1 MSLMTKITQD
11 SIEKRR
17 IASSS
22 ITSVISELYFY
33 TMRSHKGIYITA
45 LDRQNAFSSI
55 GHDMI
60 IQCLQKSVFVE
71 DFE

>member
-22 ITSVISELYFY
+22 STSVISELYFY
-33 TMRSHKGIYITA
+33 TMRNHKGIYITA
-45 LDRQNAFSSI
+45 LDRQNAFHLLATI
-55 GHDMI
+55 
-60 IQCLQKSVFVE
+60 
-71 DFE
+71 